1 MSISHN
7 NNFMKLDA
15 SKICFGLTKEL
26 DQQSLSTFLQL
37 CGRPEFA
44 EEISTRLS
52 SEETTELIDH
62 VMKLLKNHL
71 SENEYHR
78 LFLGDTR
85 HHDHKE

>member
-1 MSISHN
+1 
-7 NNFMKLDA
+7 MKPDA

-37 CGRPEFA
+37 CGRLEFA

-52 SEETTELIDH
+52 SEETTELVDH
-62 VMKLLKNHL
+62 IMKLLRNHL

>member
-1 MSISHN
+1 
-7 NNFMKLDA
+7 MKPDA
-15 SKICFGLTKEL
+15 SKICFGLSEEL

-37 CGRPEFA
+37 CGRVEFA
-44 EEISTRLS
+44 DEISTRLS

-62 VMKLLKNHL
+62 IMKLLRNHL

-78 LFLGDTR
+78 IFLDDTR

>member
-1 MSISHN
+1 MSISQI
-7 NNFMKLDA
+7 NNFMKPDA
-15 SKICFGLTKEL
+15 SKICFGLSEEL

-37 CGRPEFA
+37 CGRVEFA
-44 EEISTRLS
+44 DEISTRLS

-62 VMKLLKNHL
+62 IMKLLRNHL

-78 LFLGDTR
+78 IFLGDTR